1 MDTPYKT
8 GMNLLAHLHLSD
20 GWPVPVAAGNLL
32 ADYLRRFG
40 AGLPDAGISD
50 AGFAEGVRLH
60 RAIDAFAE
68 AHPGHRAARAGL
80 SPARRRLGGIIVD
93 VACDFFLSQDWPRYS
108 AVPLR
113 EYVGARLAA
122 IQVFL
127 RGHATPLRVLL
138 DRAIAEEWLLAY
150 GTPEGLRLT
159 FERISR
165 RSPAAAPLRG
175 AEEEILRQPEP
186 LRAAFVDFYPAL
198 RARFPA
204 PPSH

>member
-1 MDTPYKT
+1 
-8 GMNLLAHLHLSD
+8 MNLLAHLHLSD

-40 AGLPDAGISD
+40 AGLPAAGISD

-68 AHPGHRAARAGL
+68 ADPRHRAARACL
-80 SPARRRLGGIIVD
+80 SSARRRLGGIIVD
-93 VACDFFLSQDWPRYS
+93 VACDYFLSQDWPRYCP
-108 AVPLR
+108 VPLR
-113 EYVGARLAA
+113 EYVSARLAA
-122 IQVFL
+122 IQNFL
-127 RGHATPLRVLL
+127 RGHATPLRALV
-138 DRAIAEEWLLAY
+138 DRAVAEEWLLAY
-150 GTPEGLRLT
+150 GTPAGLRLT

-165 RSPAAAPLRG
+165 RAPAAAPLRG
-175 AEEEILRQPEP
+175 AEEEILDRQVC
-186 LRAAFVDFYPAL
+186 LRAAFADFYPAL